1 MDALREPELL
11 KLEVWTSDDILA
23 SIFSKFCIGK

>member
-11 KLEVWTSDDILA
+11 KLEVWTS
-23 SIFSKFCIGK
+23 